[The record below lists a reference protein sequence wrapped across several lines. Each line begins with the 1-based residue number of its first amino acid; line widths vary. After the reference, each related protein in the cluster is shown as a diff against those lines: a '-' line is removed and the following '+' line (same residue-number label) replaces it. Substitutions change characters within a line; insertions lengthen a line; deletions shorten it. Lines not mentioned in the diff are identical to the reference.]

1 MTYSI
6 ISIMRQ
12 ELGLVVIALLVL
24 FFDLVVNE
32 KNKQKV
38 FLIALALFGLHT
50 LAGFFPFEGGNL
62 FGGMYSTQPVHILM
76 KNVLNIGVFLVL
88 LMSASWLKT
97 PQIANKSNEF
107 LMILL
112 TTLSGMYFM
121 ISAGDFLMFYIGLEI
136 ASIPMAILAA
146 YEKFK
151 SRSEEAGIKF
161 LLNSA
166 LSTGFLLFGLSL
178 FYAAAGSIYFD
189 DLTRTLS
196 QPSPLVALAL
206 TFLLSGLAFKLSL
219 VPFHFWTADVYEG
232 SPMVVTSY
240 FSVISKGAV
249 AFVLG
254 ILLFKVFP
262 VFEGLWQNVIYT
274 LAVATMFLGNLFAIR
289 QKNIKRFLAFSSI
302 AQAGFILLGLL
313 HTDNLGIIVIIYFVL
328 IYILSNL
335 AAFGVAQAVYAASG
349 KENIE
354 DYNGFYKTNPR
365 LALIM
370 MLALFSLSG
379 IPPVAGF
386 FSKFFLFTAAAKAG
400 YYWLVFIAVVN
411 TTIALYYYLLV
422 VKAMFINPN
431 PEPLPTIRFDKY
443 LRSALFIT
451 VIGIFLTGILSP
463 VFEYIQAMV
472 DKF

>member
-50 LAGFFPFEGGNL
+50 LAGFFPFEGGSL

-88 LMSASWLKT
+88 LMSVSWLKA

-161 LLNSA
+161 LL
-166 LSTGFLLFGLSL
+166 
-178 FYAAAGSIYFD
+178 
-189 DLTRTLS
+189 
-196 QPSPLVALAL
+196 
-206 TFLLSGLAFKLSL
+206 
-219 VPFHFWTADVYEG
+219 
-232 SPMVVTSY
+232 
-240 FSVISKGAV
+240 
-249 AFVLG
+249 
-254 ILLFKVFP
+254 IL
-262 VFEGLWQNVIYT
+262 
-274 LAVATMFLGNLFAIR
+274 R
-289 QKNIKRFLAFSSI
+289 
-302 AQAGFILLGLL
+302 
-313 HTDNLGIIVIIYFVL
+313 
-328 IYILSNL
+328 
-335 AAFGVAQAVYAASG
+335 
-349 KENIE
+349 
-354 DYNGFYKTNPR
+354 
-365 LALIM
+365 
-370 MLALFSLSG
+370 
-379 IPPVAGF
+379 
-386 FSKFFLFTAAAKAG
+386 
-400 YYWLVFIAVVN
+400 
-411 TTIALYYYLLV
+411 
-422 VKAMFINPN
+422 
-431 PEPLPTIRFDKY
+431 
-443 LRSALFIT
+443 
-451 VIGIFLTGILSP
+451 
-463 VFEYIQAMV
+463 
-472 DKF
+472 

>member
-1 MTYSI
+1 MTYSLL
-6 ISIMRQ
+6 SIMRQ
-12 ELGLVVIALLVL
+12 ELGLIVITLLVL
-24 FFDLVVNE
+24 FLDLFVRE
-32 KNKQKV
+32 TNKQKV
-38 FLIALALFGLHT
+38 YIITLILFGIHT
-50 LAGFFPFEGGNL
+50 LAGFFPFEGGTL
-62 FGGMYSTQPVHILM
+62 FGGMFHTTPMHILM

-88 LMSASWLKT
+88 LMSASWLIMPRISDKR
-97 PQIANKSNEF
+97 NEF

-136 ASIPMAILAA
+136 ASIPMAVLAA
-146 YEKFK
+146 FEKFK

-178 FYAAAGSIYFD
+178 FYAAGGTLYFD
-189 DLTRTLS
+189 DFSHSIS

-240 FSVISKGAV
+240 FSVISKGSV

-262 VFEGLWQNVIYT
+262 AFIGLWQFVIYA
-274 LAVATMFLGNLFAIR
+274 LAIATMLIGNLFALR

-313 HTDNLGIIVIIYFVL
+313 QTDTFGITVIIYFVL

-335 AAFGVAQAVYAASG
+335 AAFGVAQAISVATG

-354 DYNGFYKTNPR
+354 DYNGLYKTNPS
-365 LALIM
+365 LSLIM

-400 YYWLVFIAVVN
+400 YYRLVFIAVVN

-431 PEPLPTIRFDKY
+431 PNPLPPIRSDNY

-451 VIGIFLTGILSP
+451 VVGIFLAGILSP
-463 VFEYIQAMV
+463 VFEYMQAIV